1 VVEIFKPKIPGNI
14 IEAILLLE
22 NEWFKYV
29 GGIVEL
35 LWRLL
40 QWSLKRGLFLGAEVG
55 YWEICIMDP

>member
-1 VVEIFKPKIPGNI
+1 MDQMTPYCPIKNHI
-14 IEAILLLE
+14 LE

-40 QWSLKRGLFLGAEVG
+40 QWSLKKGLFLGVEVG
-55 YWEICIMDP
+55 YWEICIMDL